1 MKIAS
6 IELHNFRSH
15 KNARFSFNDG
25 VNVIVGENGIGK
37 TNILEAIHFLATAKS
52 HRTNHEREMITHGED
67 FAFIKAEFEARDRSN
82 TIEGRLWKQG
92 KKQFQK
98 NFVPIRKTSDLMGFI
113 SVIMFAPQ
121 DLSIIQGSPSIRR
134 KFLDLAICQMSKK
147 YFSLISTYNRILAQ
161 KNKLLKTDDAVNKIE
176 MLEVWNAQLAG
187 AGEAINEF
195 RGNYLELLA
204 EHARKHFYEMMGKSL
219 EISYIPNGNGILG
232 DLEKN
237 IKKALKKEIKNQQA
251 EIGPHRDDFL
261 IKIGGTEGKEFASQG
276 QQRTAVI
283 ALKKAQLDILCERLD
298 EPPILLLD
306 DVMSELDR
314 PRQHLLLDDKMQCQT
329 IITATRSKKATIF
342 LTNNE

>member
-1 MKIAS
+1 
-6 IELHNFRSH
+6 LHNFRSH
-15 KNARFSFNDG
+15 KNAHFSFNDG

-52 HRTNHEREMITHGED
+52 HRTGHEREMITHGEE
-67 FAFIKAEFEARDRSN
+67 FAFIKAEFEARDRKN

-92 KKQFQK
+92 KKQFAK

-113 SVIMFAPQ
+113 SVIMFAPG
-121 DLSIIQGSPSIRR
+121 DLSIIQGSPGVRR

-147 YFSLISTYNRILAQ
+147 YFHLLSTYNRILAQ
-161 KNKLLKTDDAVNKIE
+161 KNKLLKTDNAQNCLD
-176 MLEVWNAQLAG
+176 MLEVWNTQLAG

-195 RGNYLELLA
+195 RNNYLVLLE
-204 EHARKHFYEMMGKSL
+204 EHAKIHFAEMMNKTL

-237 IKKALKKEIKNQQA
+237 IKKALKKEIKLGQA

-261 IKIGGTEGKEFASQG
+261 IKIGGAEGKEYASQG
-276 QQRTAVI
+276 QQRTAII

-306 DVMSELDR
+306 DVMSELDLT
-314 PRQHLLLDDKMQCQT
+314 RQHLLLDTKMQCQT
-329 IITATRSKKATIF
+329 IITATRSKNATIQ
-342 LTNNE
+342 LN

>member
-6 IELHNFRSH
+6 IELHNFRCH
-15 KNARFSFNDG
+15 KNAKFSFNDG
-25 VNVIVGENGIGK
+25 INVIVGENGIGK

-67 FAFIKAEFEARDRSN
+67 FATITAGFEARGRKN
-82 TIEGRLWKQG
+82 TIEGRLSKQG
-92 KKQFQK
+92 KKSFAK
-98 NFVPIRKTSDLMGFI
+98 NHVPIRKTSDLMGFI
-113 SVIMFAPQ
+113 SVIMFAPN
-121 DLSIIQGSPSIRR
+121 DLSIVQGSPSIRR
-134 KFLDLAICQMSKK
+134 KFLDIAICQMSKK
-147 YFSLISTYNRILAQ
+147 YFHLLSTYNRILAQ
-161 KNKLLKTDDAVNKIE
+161 KNKLLKTDDAKSKID
-176 MLEVWNAQLAG
+176 MLEIWNAQLAQT
-187 AGEAINEF
+187 GEAINEF
-195 RGNYLELLA
+195 RNNYLVLLE
-204 EHARKHFYEMMGKSL
+204 EHAKLHFLEMMGKTL

-261 IKIGGTEGKEFASQG
+261 IKIGGSEGKEYASQG

-306 DVMSELDR
+306 DVMSELDLT
-314 PRQHLLLDDKMQCQT
+314 RQHLLLDDCSKCQT
-329 IITATRSKKATIF
+329 IITATRSKNATIQ
-342 LTNNE
+342 LN